1 LQDITNFDS
10 YQEFTKSLAVYNTDV
25 LLETVDHHDDVFD
38 VPVVSTCWMP
48 YVYPLLALGEEAG
61 EVQGKV
67 AKFIRKSQQGVTDD
81 MVKQLRMD
89 VAKEL
94 GDLLYQ
100 VSETARQFNFSL
112 QEIVDMNVGKLLD
125 RQARNVLV
133 GEGDN
138 R

>member
-1 LQDITNFDS
+1 MESFNE
-10 YQEFTKSLAVYNTDV
+10 YQAFTKSLAVYNTDV
-25 LLETVDHHDDVFD
+25 FMDAASTDLEDA
-38 VPVVSTCWMP
+38 P
-48 YVYPLLALGEEAG
+48 YVSEYSLHYMYPLLALGEEAG

-67 AKFIRKSQQGVTDD
+67 AKFIRKSQQGVSDD
-81 MVKQLRMD
+81 MIRQLRMD

-94 GDLLYQ
+94 GDLMYQ
-100 VSETARQFNFSL
+100 VSETARQFHFTL
-112 QEIVDMNVGKLLD
+112 QEIVDMNVGKLRD